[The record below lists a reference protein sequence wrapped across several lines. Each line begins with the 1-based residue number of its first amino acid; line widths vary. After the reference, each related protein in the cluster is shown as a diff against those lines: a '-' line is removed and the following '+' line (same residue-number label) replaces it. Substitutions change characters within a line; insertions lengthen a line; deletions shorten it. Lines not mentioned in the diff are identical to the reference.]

1 MQSVSDKSA
10 TSRLDDDAVEA
21 LTVTLRALA
30 DPTRI
35 RLIEE
40 LDAHGPES
48 VGGLAACLPLT
59 RQAVSRQLCVLH
71 HAGIVARRR
80 EGMHV
85 VYELRDWT
93 GLWLLGQL
101 AESLTP
107 PAS

>member
-1 MQSVSDKSA
+1 MMSTADTNPRA
-10 TSRLDDDAVEA
+10 RLDEETVEA
-21 LTVTLRALA
+21 LTGTLRALA

-40 LDAHGPES
+40 LDARGPES
-48 VGGLAACLPLT
+48 VGGLAASLPLT

-71 HAGIVARRR
+71 GAGIVGRRR
-80 EGMHV
+80 EGMRV

-101 AESLTP
+101 ADSL
-107 PAS
+107 SL